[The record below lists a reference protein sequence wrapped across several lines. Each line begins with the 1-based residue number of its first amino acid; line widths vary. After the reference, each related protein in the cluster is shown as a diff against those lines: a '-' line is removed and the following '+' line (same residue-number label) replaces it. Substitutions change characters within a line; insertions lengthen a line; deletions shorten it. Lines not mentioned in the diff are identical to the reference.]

1 MRNGFILSKT
11 WYYILSCTWGILMTL
26 AGALVAGILLVAGYE
41 PHKNIYGWYFECGE
55 GWGGF
60 NAGPISIVSKNPHK
74 HTLQHEFGHSI
85 QNCIFG
91 PLILP
96 YVVIPSV
103 CRYWYRTIKN
113 ITSPPYDY
121 AWFEGQATMF
131 GERYYDATTTE
142 AP

>member
-1 MRNGFILSKT
+1 MNKGFILSKT

-26 AGALVAGILLVAGYE
+26 AGAFAAGILLIAGYQ
-41 PHKNIYGWYFECGE
+41 PHKNLYGWYFEVGE

-60 NAGPISIVSKNPHK
+60 NAGPVSIVSKSPSK

-103 CRYWYRTIKN
+103 CRYWYRRIKN

-131 GERYYDATTTE
+131 GERYYSALTIK
-142 AP
+142 AS